1 MRCFFFVMLM
11 GSYTPSYLY
20 CIVPE
25 CTMLFPSVMGREC
38 NSETKESQ
46 VVYMEIKSVS
56 LDSVTYFS

>member
-1 MRCFFFVMLM
+1 MLM
-11 GSYTPSYLY
+11 GSYIPSYLY

-25 CTMLFPSVMGREC
+25 CTVLFPRVMGREC
-38 NSETKESQ
+38 KSETKESQ